1 LGPPAYLHTH
11 ITLTT
16 MTFMSG
22 LYIYLTTPTPRKLY
36 DAFIAFSNGVLYTVA
51 VEKMGLNTPLAFI
64 FIVVVNLIDMRIAK
78 YLFPSTKISVADETT
93 KKND

>member
-1 LGPPAYLHTH
+1 
-11 ITLTT
+11 
-16 MTFMSG
+16 MTFLSG

-36 DAFIAFSNGVLYTVA
+36 DAFIAFSTGVLYTVA
-51 VEKMGLNTPLAFI
+51 LGMGLNTPLAFI
-64 FIVVVNLIDMRIAK
+64 LIVVVKLIDMRIAK